1 MQFFAAR
8 GGDGRADDGV
18 APNWEHGVISK
29 GLAAAAVALMAR
41 SQAADCYFRA
51 TECFVGATA
60 AAPQT
65 IRLVASLTIVLMV
78 AGPFVILSINP

>member
-29 GLAAAAVALMAR
+29 GLAAAVALMAR

-65 IRLVASLTIVLMV
+65 IRLAASLTIVLMV
-78 AGPFVILSINP
+78 AGPFVILSIIS

>member
-8 GGDGRADDGV
+8 GGDGRTDDGV

-29 GLAAAAVALMAR
+29 GLAAAAAVALMAR

-51 TECFVGATA
+51 TECSVGATA
-60 AAPQT
+60 APHHKQSDLPP
-65 IRLVASLTIVLMV
+65 R
-78 AGPFVILSINP
+78 